1 MMNNELTDDEIA
13 MLMGGNT
20 EDDEGSSAC
29 PYSGEPCDWARRG
42 ITDYCAGCDAIN
54 D

>member
-13 MLMGGNT
+13 MLIGGDT
-20 EDDEGSSAC
+20 DEELVAAC
-29 PYSGEPCDWARRG
+29 PYSDESCEWARRG

>member
-1 MMNNELTDDEIA
+1 MNTELTDEELA
-13 MLMGGNT
+13 MLIGGDT
-20 EDDEGSSAC
+20 DEEVAAAC

>member
-13 MLMGGNT
+13 MLVGGTIEN
-20 EDDEGSSAC
+20 DEEAAC
-29 PYSGEPCDWARRG
+29 PYSGESCEWARRG

>member
-1 MMNNELTDDEIA
+1 MNNELTDEELA
-13 MLMGGNT
+13 MLIGGNDT
-20 EDDEGSSAC
+20 DEELAAAC
-29 PYSGEPCDWARRG
+29 PYSGESCDWARRG